1 MKTVIQRVK
10 SASVTVDGQ
19 LISTIAKGVLVFAAV
34 GKDDTPKEAESMANK
49 VLKLKLWEDDQGSK
63 WKKNVQEINGE
74 VLCVSQFTLLAS
86 TKKGNKPDFHKSASA
101 AKGKELYDHFVSR
114 VRSQYRDECVKDGV
128 FQAMMDVG
136 LVNDGPVGVDYSCID
151 EASLKTDGPIDAQV
165 TIEIES
171 NPPEAKNPTDFA
183 PFEKS
188 EDDDTF
194 KGHVHKT
201 FDLPA
206 SLLE

>member
-19 LISTIAKGVLVFAAV
+19 LISSIARGVLIFAAI
-34 GKDDTPKEAESMANK
+34 GKDDTPKEAESMAGK
-49 VLKLKLWEDDQGSK
+49 VLKVKLWEDDQGSK

-101 AKGKELYDHFVSR
+101 AKGKELYDHFLAR
-114 VRSQYRDECVKDGV
+114 VRSQYRHDRVKDGV
-128 FQAMMDVG
+128 FQAMMDVE
-136 LVNDGPVGVDYSCID
+136 LVNDGPVGVDYRCID
-151 EASLKTDGPIDAQV
+151 EAV
-165 TIEIES
+165 TIEIET
-171 NPPEAKNPTDFA
+171 NPAEMKNPTDFA
-183 PFEKS
+183 AFTDEL
-188 EDDDTF
+188 EEGAF

-206 SLLE
+206 SLME

>member
-19 LISTIAKGVLVFAAV
+19 LISSIAKGVLIFAAI
-34 GKDDTPKEAESMANK
+34 GKDDTPKEAESMASK
-49 VLKLKLWEDDQGSK
+49 VLKVKLWEDDQGSK

-101 AKGKELYDHFVSR
+101 AKGKELYDHFLAR
-114 VRSQYRDECVKDGV
+114 VRFQYRHDRVKDGV
-128 FQAMMDVG
+128 FQAMMDVE
-136 LVNDGPVGVDYSCID
+136 LVNDGPVGVDYRCID
-151 EASLKTDGPIDAQV
+151 EAV
-165 TIEIES
+165 TIEIEM
-171 NPPEAKNPTDFA
+171 NPAEMKNPTDFA
-183 PFEKS
+183 AFTDEL
-188 EDDDTF
+188 EEGAF

-206 SLLE
+206 SLME

>member
-19 LISTIAKGVLVFAAV
+19 LISSIAKGVLIFAAI
-34 GKDDTPKEAESMANK
+34 GKDDTPKEAESMASK
-49 VLKLKLWEDDQGSK
+49 VLKVKLWEDDQGSK

-101 AKGKELYDHFVSR
+101 AKGKELYDHFLAR
-114 VRSQYRDECVKDGV
+114 VRSQYRHDRVKDGV
-128 FQAMMDVG
+128 FQAMMDVE
-136 LVNDGPVGVDYSCID
+136 LVNDGPVGVDYRCID
-151 EASLKTDGPIDAQV
+151 EAV
-165 TIEIES
+165 TIEIET
-171 NPPEAKNPTDFA
+171 NPAEMKNPTDFA
-183 PFEKS
+183 AFTDEL
-188 EDDDTF
+188 EEGAF

-206 SLLE
+206 SLME